1 MPTLVQQPAIADTQ
15 VSQLQAVAEPVKV
28 ESSGLSSFIMG
39 ILPVATKFVADK
51 QEEGK
56 DYNLA
61 LGMNDELNGV
71 ARDVSFLDRKYYKHG
86 RDLQTIQTA
95 MTVRDSSTASQ
106 LKVRLEANPEL
117 MDNPDELLAEYEQGN
132 KAIVDSIFE
141 SDLPSDIKVK
151 SYEAQLQSHAAQIK
165 QVRGVIKEA
174 AIGQE
179 IKGRSS
185 RNESFLGKVLNSDTT
200 TEDMDLA
207 YGQFKSAAQAAISK
221 RDDLTQD
228 QKDDMYAKEI
238 TVALDNAVTLVANNT
253 TLDTAMNLNIISKL
267 KAVVNKHVVNPHLG
281 VDGHSKL
288 IATQDKLNALDT
300 KLAVSREKIVD
311 YNHSQSLLPY
321 EVGTESVDADT
332 FRTNVA
338 AIHAKVASRELTP
351 EQGER
356 QVADNVRLYNKT
368 LAAKVAAEGE
378 PLAGVDIVEGNMSKS
393 HFVDMYESTPE
404 EYDKRVMSVF
414 MRRNSESP
422 SGRVQAG
429 LDALDWTD
437 KGGGGEYNP
446 ALRRQAANLVMN
458 NLVQFLNDPNS
469 PKTEGFGRADQNW
482 NLLVGK
488 AQVYIQSSAPHMVD
502 DLLGD
507 TTLTDAQ
514 RMQLRTVLT
523 KGGTLKEAIQ
533 SFQTANDTQANIQSF
548 KAGVDK
554 WDVKS
559 MGMSNWFG
567 VSSNLVGWKGSTT
580 GSLLA
585 VSDRPNAAPSSIIR
599 QTQAN
604 NIRNIARNSD
614 SELSARY
621 GVLGDDAAIS
631 ELARAGQIIPSRSR
645 YNATTLNASTAA
657 VVHNIPSIPEGVR
670 GQYVSVAMDAIA
682 GAYAK
687 QANVD
692 TNNVFITTH
701 DRNNKYV
708 YISHLDKSGGMSDP
722 VLRPVGDVIRI
733 ADTAYKAQVQGAA
746 SKPFKVTKPIVGNG
760 ELSGDAWGRGTT
772 KSTPQ
777 YSYDSRASIGTL
789 RVTALDAANKG
800 KTFNVEIPAVAVEMY
815 NGNADLT
822 KMAFNHLSKYEGFH
836 LGVGGVTA
844 KGSGKVSENIAFQ
857 VSLTKQGKPNIS
869 KEWDTK
875 ARAAAGNPQK
885 LVNFQA
891 EFLAANYKVL
901 QNDARSVGIPV
912 ATSKMY
918 PEAHEDTQ
926 MYLLNLVYHGGTGT
940 RSSVRNTLTQPT
952 VHKGMQALLSLDAY
966 QKSGDEARIFLRNAL
981 FKHYRNMG
989 KLK

>member
-71 ARDVSFLDRKYYKHG
+71 ARDVSLLDRKYYKHG

-221 RDDLTQD
+221 REDLTQD
-228 QKDDMYAKEI
+228 QKADMYAKEI

-253 TLDTAMNLNIISKL
+253 TLGTATNLQIIGKLKSVINKHLQNPDVSADTYSKL
-267 KAVVNKHVVNPHLG
+267 VT
-281 VDGHSKL
+281 
-288 IATQDKLNALDT
+288 TQDKLNTLDT
-300 KLAVSREKIVD
+300 KLGAARDKITQ
-311 YNHSQSLLPY
+311 YNHSQSLLDY
-321 EVGTESVDADT
+321 EVGTSSVDEQV
-332 FRTNVA
+332 FRDKVSGIQA
-338 AIHAKVASRELTP
+338 EVASGAKTP

-356 QVADNVRLYNKT
+356 EINDYVRLYNKA
-368 LAAKVAAEGE
+368 LAAKVAAEDE

-631 ELARAGQIIPSRSR
+631 ELARAGQIIPSRRR

-682 GAYAK
+682 NQYAVS
-687 QANVD
+687 ANVD

-746 SKPFKVTKPIVGNG
+746 SKPFKVTKPMNG
-760 ELSGDAWGRGTT
+760 GVELSSGDAWGRGGGVKT
-772 KSTPQ
+772 KDTFT
-777 YSYDSRASIGTL
+777 YDSRAKLGSITL
-789 RVTALDAANKG
+789 TAKDSAHRGRKY
-800 KTFNVEIPAVAVEMY
+800 TVQVPAKASEMV

-822 KMAFNHLSKYEGFH
+822 MGILSH
-836 LGVGGVTA
+836 LGVKEGLHMRIEGVTD
-844 KGSGKVSENIAFQ
+844 KVSGKVSENGGLQIS
-857 VSLTKQGKPNIS
+857 VTKNPKYRKALQAAEGNAQAIMNVQADFMAEYF
-869 KEWDTK
+869 KE
-875 ARAAAGNPQK
+875 
-885 LVNFQA
+885 
-891 EFLAANYKVL
+891 L
-901 QNDARSVGIPV
+901 QSDARKVGIPV
-912 ATSKMY
+912 ATQKMY
-918 PEAHEDTQ
+918 PEAHKRTQ
-926 MYLLNLVYHGGTGT
+926 IYLADLTYHGGNST
-940 RSSVRNTLTQPT
+940 RSAVRSTLTQST
-952 VHKGMQALLSLDAY
+952 VYKGMAELQRLSAYKSSSADRRKFLEQAL
-966 QKSGDEARIFLRNAL
+966 FN
-981 FKHYRNMG
+981 HYRNVG
-989 KLK
+989 KN